1 VTQAESSNLELSW
14 RRLDGVDILRGL
26 AIFFVMMNHVNIRLL
41 IAKVPYTARLPQ
53 ILVPSLVWNAQFGV
67 QIFFAVS
74 GFLIT
79 STSLRRWGALSNI
92 SVRDFYRLR
101 FARIAPLFLL
111 LLCVLSI
118 LHFAQFKNFIVP
130 PKFGGLGGALFAA
143 ITFHIN
149 VLEANRG
156 YLPGN
161 WDVLWS
167 LSVEEMFYL
176 VFPLVAR
183 LLGRGKLLVAL
194 LLGLI
199 VIGPFGRTVLARGNE
214 IWSEYSYL
222 GRMDAIAFGCL
233 TALIV
238 SRIRFSIPVLRMI
251 AGVGIASLIFILGF
265 SNRVYRTVLG
275 RSGLEMTIVAVGA
288 CMVIAAAAQTQWRSP
303 RFLGPLLSLGRRSY
317 EVYLL
322 HMFVVFALFNAFVA
336 MGKPMGAVPVLFV
349 AVILIASAF
358 GDLAARFY
366 SEPMNRLLRRRSVD
380 GPSRLGSVIDGERV
394 VLSEANLAP

>member
-1 VTQAESSNLELSW
+1 
-14 RRLDGVDILRGL
+14 
-26 AIFFVMMNHVNIRLL
+26 MNHVNIRLL

-53 ILVPSLVWNAQFGV
+53 VLVPSLVWNAQFGV

-111 LLCVLSI
+111 L
-118 LHFAQFKNFIVP
+118 VP

-238 SRIRFSIPVLRMI
+238 SRIRFSIPVLQMI
-251 AGVGIASLIFILGF
+251 AGVGLASLIFILGF
-265 SNRVYRTVLG
+265 SNRIYRTVLG

-288 CMVIAAAAQTQWRSP
+288 CLVIAAAAQTQWRSP
-303 RFLGPLLSLGRRSY
+303 RFLSPLLNLGRRSY

-366 SEPMNRLLRRRSVD
+366 SEPMNRLLRRRSAG

-394 VLSEANLAP
+394 VLSETNLAP